1 VIYIFILFFFFENI
15 TKSKQ
20 QLEFMIESLVAR
32 NEGSSR
38 INAKKTV
45 SRPCRNLFVLA
56 NGVPGIRG

>member
-1 VIYIFILFFFFENI
+1 MIYIFILFFENI
-15 TKSKQ
+15 TKSKQQ

-38 INAKKTV
+38 INAKETV
-45 SRPCRNLFVLA
+45 SRPRRNLFVLV